1 MAVNHLVFQGRLTKD
16 LEKRTTQS
24 GIDNVQFTLAWS
36 EKYKENERKCYMRCK
51 AWRNTATFLDRYFHD
66 KGTEMLV
73 EGSLETEEWTDKDGN
88 NRSQVVL
95 NVDKVHFCGR
105 KQQGGQDSTAQAEP
119 ATSVPIDEESL
130 PF

>member
-105 KQQGGQDSTAQAEP
+105 KQQGGQDASATVEP
-119 ATSVPIDEESL
+119 AAAAPALEEEL